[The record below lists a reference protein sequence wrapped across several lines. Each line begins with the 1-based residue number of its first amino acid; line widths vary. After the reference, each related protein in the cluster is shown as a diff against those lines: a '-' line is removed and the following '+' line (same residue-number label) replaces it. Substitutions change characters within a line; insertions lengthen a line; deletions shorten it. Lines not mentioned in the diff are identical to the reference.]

1 MSYTILTTYF
11 FNLNNFEKIIK
22 RQSLRKNLLH
32 KVHNFVLNYKFR
44 NLNENYF
51 ENKILQDK
59 LLYIYHKLNMKC
71 PCHRSL
77 ILKSIKKLLVK
88 LRYLFNILKKKTFC
102 SFTMNILLI
111 SIILKHWLENKLFCK
126 FLRKFCN
133 FSLISENF

>member
-51 ENKILQDK
+51 DNKILQDK

-88 LRYLFNILKKKTFC
+88 LRYLFNILKK
-102 SFTMNILLI
+102 NILQFYKEYFTNFYHMKALVGKYV
-111 SIILKHWLENKLFCK
+111 IL
-126 FLRKFCN
+126 
-133 FSLISENF
+133 

>member
-44 NLNENYF
+44 DLNENYF
-51 ENKILQDK
+51 DNKILQDK
-59 LLYIYHKLNMKC
+59 LLHIYHNLNMKC

-77 ILKSIKKLLVK
+77 ILISIKKLLVK
-88 LRYLFNILKKKTFC
+88 LRYLFNIKKK
-102 SFTMNILLI
+102 NILQFY
-111 SIILKHWLENKLFCK
+111 KEYFT
-126 FLRKFCN
+126 N
-133 FSLISENF
+133 FYHMKALVGK